1 MMRKARL
8 RAAVLALGLALA
20 GAASLALAPGWRAAG
35 LVDRLALL
43 ASAPVPPVPV
53 VVVDIGAADETGAPW
68 DRRAS
73 ARLAARLAGAGPRA
87 VGWDV
92 VFSGGCADALPSAA
106 LAAVLAQ
113 GPNVLGFLLS
123 GSGQAL
129 DGPPP
134 MLAMA
139 GAAPPLWPAPGAEGP
154 CPALARAATLG
165 AVSLLGDA
173 GARVRAVPVA
183 VAPGGQVWPSLA
195 VEVIRRAG
203 LGQPVLA
210 QGALRLGGAVF
221 ALETPGQ
228 LRFRPSAPARA
239 AARTVAAADVLAG
252 RVAPDRL
259 AGALVLVGSSLPQ
272 AGGLRATAAG
282 PLTPSVQ
289 IWADAVEGLAAGH
302 LPHRPAWAPWAE
314 AAALALG
321 GAVLAGLI
329 LAFSPAPA
337 FAAALGLAAL
347 WPLGAL
353 ALARAQGLLLDPAT
367 PPLMLLAAG
376 LAALLLGAAAA
387 SRAERA
393 LRGRMRQL
401 LPDAVVARL
410 AEDPDLFR
418 LRGEAREVTALFTDL
433 EGFTDLTNRL
443 PPQDLIAL
451 LDRYFTVVSA
461 QVLRHGGMIDKIVG
475 DAVHALF
482 NAPLDQTGHARA
494 ALDCA
499 AAIVAETEAL
509 RAALPQLGRTRI
521 GVETGRAVLGDV
533 GSAARIDYTAHG
545 RAVNMAARLQEAAKV
560 LGPAVI
566 IGPGAAAAAGLQ
578 GLRPLG
584 RHDLRSF
591 GPQDLYTLASL

>member
-1 MMRKARL
+1 MMRKPRL
-8 RAAVLALGLALA
+8 RAAALALGLALA
-20 GAASLALAPGWRAAG
+20 GAVALALAPDWRAGG

-43 ASAPVPPVPV
+43 APAPAPPVPV

-73 ARLAARLAGAGPRA
+73 ARLAARLAAAGPRA

-92 VFSGGCADALPSAA
+92 VFSGGCEGLPDAA
-106 LAAVLAQ
+106 LAAALAQ
-113 GPNVLGFLLS
+113 GPHVLGFLLS

-129 DGPPP
+129 AGPPP
-134 MLAMA
+134 MLAVA
-139 GAAPPLWPAPGAEGP
+139 GVAPPLWPAPGAEGP
-154 CPALARAATLG
+154 CLALARTATLG
-165 AVSLLGDA
+165 AVSLMGDA

-183 VAPGGQVWPSLA
+183 VAVGAQARPSLA
-195 VEVIRRAG
+195 VELIRRGG
-203 LGQPVLA
+203 LGQPLLVG
-210 QGALRLGGAVF
+210 GALRLGAMAF
-221 ALETPGQ
+221 PLETPGQ

-239 AARTVAAADVLAG
+239 GLRTVAAADVLAG

-302 LPHRPAWAPWAE
+302 LPHRPAWAPGAE

-321 GAVLAGLI
+321 GALLALLI
-329 LAFSPAPA
+329 LALPPAPA
-337 FAAALGLAAL
+337 FAAALGLASL

-376 LAALLLGAAAA
+376 LAALMLGAAAA

-401 LPDAVVARL
+401 MPDAVVARL

-418 LRGEAREVTALFTDL
+418 LKGESREITALFTDL

-443 PPQDLIAL
+443 PPEDLIGL

-461 QVLRHGGMIDKIVG
+461 VVLRHGGMIDKIVG

-482 NAPLDQTGHARA
+482 NAPLDQPGHARA

-509 RAALPQLGRTRI
+509 RASLPQLGRTRI

-545 RAVNMAARLQEAAKV
+545 PAVNMAARLQEAAKV

-566 IGPGAAAAAGLQ
+566 VGPGAAAAAGPQ

-584 RHDLRSF
+584 RHPLRSF
-591 GPQDLYTLASL
+591 GEQPLYTLASL

>member
-1 MMRKARL
+1 ML
-8 RAAVLALGLALA
+8 AV
-20 GAASLALAPGWRAAG
+20 
-35 LVDRLALL
+35 
-43 ASAPVPPVPV
+43 
-53 VVVDIGAADETGAPW
+53 
-68 DRRAS
+68 
-73 ARLAARLAGAGPRA
+73 AGP
-87 VGWDV
+87 V
-92 VFSGGCADALPSAA
+92 
-106 LAAVLAQ
+106 
-113 GPNVLGFLLS
+113 
-123 GSGQAL
+123 
-129 DGPPP
+129 
-134 MLAMA
+134 
-139 GAAPPLWPAPGAEGP
+139 PPLWPTPGAEGP

-195 VEVIRRAG
+195 VELIRRAG

-210 QGALRLGGAVF
+210 GGALRLGGAVLV
-221 ALETPGQ
+221 LETPGQ
-228 LRFRPSAPARA
+228 VRFRPSLPGRA
-239 AARTVAAADVLAG
+239 AARSVAAADVLAG
-252 RVAPDRL
+252 RVARDRL

-289 IWADAVEGLAAGH
+289 IWADAVEGLAAGR
-302 LPHRPAWAPWAE
+302 LPRRPAAAPMAE
-314 AAALALG
+314 AAALAIG
-321 GAVLAGLI
+321 GAALALLL
-329 LAFSPAPA
+329 LALPPAPA
-337 FAAALGLAAL
+337 FSAALGLAAL
-347 WPLGAL
+347 WPLAAL
-353 ALARAQGLLLDPAT
+353 ALARRQGVLIDPAT
-367 PPLMLLAAG
+367 PPVLLLAAG

-387 SRAERA
+387 SRAEAA

-401 LPDAVVARL
+401 MPDAVVARL
-410 AEDPDLFR
+410 AEDPRLFR
-418 LRGEAREVTALFTDL
+418 LKGESRAVTALFTDL

-443 PPQDLIAL
+443 PPEDLIAL

-482 NAPLDQTGHARA
+482 NAPLDQPAGHARA

-509 RAALPQLGRTRI
+509 RAALPHLGRTRI

-545 RAVNMAARLQEAAKV
+545 PAVNMAARLQEAAKV

-566 IGPGAAAAAGLQ
+566 IGPGAAAAAGPQ
-578 GLRPLG
+578 GLRALG

-591 GPQDLYTLASL
+591 GPQDLYTLSTL